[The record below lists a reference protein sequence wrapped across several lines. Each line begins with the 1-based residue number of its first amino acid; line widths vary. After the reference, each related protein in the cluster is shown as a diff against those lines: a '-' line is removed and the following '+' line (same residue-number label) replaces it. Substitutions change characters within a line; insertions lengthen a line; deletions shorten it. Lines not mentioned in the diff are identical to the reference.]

1 MAQIIVNKAIV
12 CGLCYKKA
20 PDSDMAKFKLPC
32 SKARVSLLIAVT
44 EISGV
49 LYSRCVPYVSI
60 SSTVI
65 AFVFL

>member
-20 PDSDMAKFKLPC
+20 PDSDMAKLPC
-32 SKARVSLLIAVT
+32 SKTRVSLLIAVT

-49 LYSRCVPYVSI
+49 LYSRCVPSVSI